1 MSDSSSPT
9 TTPDEDRT
17 PEEHH
22 DGLFP
27 LREINR
33 SKMSSTS
40 DYNTT
45 DLKTAAKDNA
55 AGVYAY
61 GQRQVNR
68 VVSFDTRQKAYD
80 NIYQFAQE
88 RPLFFAFL
96 LAQVVFSS
104 LPILVFS
111 TFAISTVLFALGAA
125 VIFALFWVGVALFIL
140 VPTLFFTCSIAIL
153 VWVWAAGSFLLA
165 QWLYN
170 MSPISA
176 KGSVEV
182 DTPNGQKLVVAKQED
197 GVHVRSEHE

>member
-33 SKMSSTS
+33 FKMSSTS

-61 GQRQVNR
+61 GQRQ
-68 VVSFDTRQKAYD
+68 
-80 NIYQFAQE
+80 E
-88 RPLFFAFL
+88 RPLLFAFL

-153 VWVWAAGSFLLA
+153 VWVWAAGIFLLA